1 MTQSTFP
8 LNSATNINI
17 RKSLRAKRIKISIN
31 RETLEVTLIVP
42 KYQTIKEA
50 KKIALTKKDWI
61 EKSLKKLKYLNDNPP
76 PQKQQQKLTQI
87 SFKEKLAKLT
97 NAELH
102 LLSLKLIHKCQLL
115 AKEHNF
121 RTGKIT
127 IRNQKTLWGSCS
139 GKNNISL
146 NINLSFLK
154 QELIDYVILHELT
167 HIKNK
172 NHSKKFWQDL
182 ENICPNSKILDKEL
196 KGFRLR

>member
-1 MTQSTFP
+1 MNQSIRLPKSTI
-8 LNSATNINI
+8 NINI

-31 RETLEVTLIVP
+31 KQTLQTTLIVP
-42 KYQTIKEA
+42 KHQTIKTA
-50 KKIALTKKDWI
+50 KEFLFSKKDWI
-61 EKSLKKLKYLNDNPP
+61 EKTLQKLKYLNGNPN
-76 PQKQQQKLTQI
+76 QQESELNPRQI
-87 SFKEKLAKLT
+87 SFKEKLEKL
-97 NAELH
+97 NKSQIH
-102 LLSLKLIHKCQLL
+102 LLSLNLIQRCKSL
-115 AKEHNF
+115 AEKHNF
-121 RTGKIT
+121 QTGKIS

-182 ENICPNSKILDKEL
+182 ENICPDSKILDKEL

>member
-1 MTQSTFP
+1 MNQSFP
-8 LNSATNINI
+8 LNSTTNINI
-17 RKSLRAKRIKISIN
+17 RKSLKAKRVRISIN
-31 RETLEVTLIVP
+31 KKTLEITLIVP

-61 EKSLKKLKYLNDNPP
+61 EKSLKKLKYLNDNPH
-76 PQKQQQKLTQI
+76 QKSQPKQI
-87 SFKEKLAKLT
+87 SYKEKLQKLS
-97 NAELH
+97 NAEIH

-139 GKNNISL
+139 GNNNISL
-146 NINLSFLK
+146 NINLFFLK

-172 NHSKKFWQDL
+172 NHSKKFWQEL
-182 ENICPNSKILDKEL
+182 ENICPNSKMLDKEL
-196 KGFRLR
+196 KGFKLG